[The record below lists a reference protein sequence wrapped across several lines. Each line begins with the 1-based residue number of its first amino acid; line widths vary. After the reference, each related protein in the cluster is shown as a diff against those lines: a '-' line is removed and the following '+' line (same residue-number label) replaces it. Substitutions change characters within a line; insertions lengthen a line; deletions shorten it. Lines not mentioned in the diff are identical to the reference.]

1 VKVIL
6 IESVERVGSAG
17 DVVDVARGYAQNYLI
32 PRQLA
37 VPATSGNL
45 KVWEQKKQAVAKKE
59 EKATGEARQVA
70 EELERRPLVI
80 ASKAGEQ
87 GKLFGSV
94 TSGDISQAL
103 LQATGREIDKKK
115 ILLEE
120 NIKALGNYT
129 VAIRLHPEV
138 EARVQ
143 LQVVEAKEE

>member
-1 VKVIL
+1 MKVIL
-6 IESVERVGSAG
+6 IESVERIGSAG
-17 DVVDVARGYAQNYLI
+17 DVVEVARGYAQNYLI

-45 KVWEQKKQAVAKKE
+45 KVWEQKREAVAKKE
-59 EKATGEARQVA
+59 EKATEEARQVA
-70 EELERRPLVI
+70 EELQRQPLVI
-80 ASKAGEQ
+80 TSKAGEQ

-120 NIKALGNYT
+120 NIKALGNYI
-129 VAIRLHPEV
+129 VAIRLHPAV
-138 EARVQ
+138 EARIQ